1 VNTPPP
7 SASPDPMSMLAQ
19 ERQLLDATIQAMGQG
34 LMVIGPD
41 QRVRLFNDQACQML
55 ALPREFLATRPLLS
69 EVVAFQN
76 QRGDFGTGFSQVQS
90 EAARAY
96 VGSLGAQ
103 VEQMPVRYTRVT
115 ADGRYIEIQTHPMPS
130 GDVVRTYS
138 DVTPYEEAKKKAEEA
153 SRAKS
158 QFLSNMSHEI
168 RTPMNGIL
176 GMAHMLL
183 AHDLTEH
190 ERLDYVRTILNSG
203 QTLLALL
210 NDILDL
216 SKVEAGKLQLETTAF
231 DIQSLLR
238 DTQAL
243 FAGSAKNKQLDIS
256 WSWQGA
262 PRQHYQADAHRLRQM
277 LANLV
282 GNAIKFTV
290 QGSVRIEAT
299 EVMREGTAATLEFA
313 VVDTGAGIPA
323 DKLPLLFKPFSQA
336 DESTTRHFGGSGLG
350 LSIVSTLAK
359 AMGGEA
365 GVESQVGTGSRFWFR
380 IRAEAVS
387 DSQPLRGSADTAE
400 DPTIQRPES
409 TGLSPAYSGRVLVVD
424 DNITN
429 CKVIQALLTKLG
441 LLVSVVNDGQQAVQ
455 AIQQAQPE
463 IRPDLIFMDVNMPVM
478 DGYVATQLI
487 REWEAAQQWGATPII
502 ALTANAFEDDRQRC
516 AQAGMNDFLTK
527 PIAVP
532 ALKAVLGTWLPKTS
546 S

>member
-1 VNTPPP
+1 
-7 SASPDPMSMLAQ
+7 MLAQ
-19 ERQLLDATIQAMGQG
+19 ERQLLNATIQAMGQG

-41 QRVRLFNDQACQML
+41 QRVRLFNDKACQML
-55 ALPREFLATRPLLS
+55 DLPREFLATCPLLS

-76 QRGDFGTGFSQVQS
+76 QRGDFGTGFSQVQTD
-90 EAARAY
+90 AARAY
-96 VGSLGAQ
+96 VGSLGTQ
-103 VEQMPVRYTRVT
+103 VERMPERYTRVT
-115 ADGRYIEIQTHPMPS
+115 ADGRHIEIQTHPMPS

-138 DVTPYEEAKKKAEEA
+138 DITPYEEAKKRAEEA

-176 GMAHMLL
+176 GMAQMLL

-190 ERLDYVRTILNSG
+190 ERQDYVRTILSSG
-203 QTLLALL
+203 QTLLGLL

-231 DIQSLLR
+231 DVQTLLR

-243 FAGSAKNKQLDIS
+243 FSGSAKNKPLDLLCA
-256 WSWQGA
+256 WQAA
-262 PRQHYQADAHRLRQM
+262 PSQRYQADVHRLRQM

-282 GNAIKFTV
+282 GNAIKFTA
-290 QGSVRIEAT
+290 QGSVRIEAA

-313 VVDTGAGIPA
+313 VSDTGAGIPP
-323 DKLPLLFKPFSQA
+323 DKIPLLFQPFSQA

-380 IRAEAVS
+380 IRTEAVS
-387 DSQPLRGSADTAE
+387 NSQPLPDSATLAAIQPLE
-400 DPTIQRPES
+400 RADPK
-409 TGLSPAYSGRVLVVD
+409 GLTPAHNGRVLVVD
-424 DNITN
+424 DNPTN

-441 LLVSVVNDGQQAVQ
+441 LQVSVVNDGQQAVQ
-455 AIQQAQPE
+455 AIRQAPPNN
-463 IRPDLIFMDVNMPVM
+463 RPDLIFMDVNMPVM
-478 DGYVATQLI
+478 DGYMATRLI
-487 REWEAAQQWGATPII
+487 REWEAAQYWGATPII

-516 AQAGMNDFLTK
+516 ASAGMNDFLTK

-532 ALKAVLGTWLPKTS
+532 ALKAMLGAWLPAAPG
-546 S
+546 

>member
-1 VNTPPP
+1 
-7 SASPDPMSMLAQ
+7 MSMLAQ
-19 ERQLLDATIQAMGQG
+19 ERQLLNATIQAMGQG

-55 ALPREFLATRPLLS
+55 ALPRDFLATRPLLS
-69 EVVAFQN
+69 EVVAYQA
-76 QRGDFGTGFSQVQS
+76 QRGDFGTGFAQVQTD
-90 EAARAY
+90 AARAY
-96 VGSLGAQ
+96 VGSLATR

-115 ADGRYIEIQTHPMPS
+115 ADGRHIEIQTHPMPS

-138 DVTPYEEAKKKAEEA
+138 DITPYEEAKKRAEEA

-176 GMAHMLL
+176 GMAQMLL
-183 AHDLTEH
+183 EPDLTEH
-190 ERLDYVRTILNSG
+190 ERQDYVRTILSSG

-216 SKVEAGKLQLETTAF
+216 SKVEAGKLQLEATEF
-231 DIQSLLR
+231 DVQTLVR

-243 FAGSAKNKQLDIS
+243 FAGSAKNNQLDLLS
-256 WSWQGA
+256 TWHGA
-262 PRQHYQADAHRLRQM
+262 AHQHYRADAHRLRQM

-282 GNAIKFTV
+282 GNAIKFTA

-299 EVMREGTAATLEFA
+299 EVMREGMAATLEFA
-313 VVDTGAGIPA
+313 VIDTGVGIPA
-323 DKLPLLFKPFSQA
+323 DKLPRLFKPFSQA

-387 DSQPLRGSADTAE
+387 DSQLLPDTAASAVVKPHE
-400 DPTIQRPES
+400 RTTA
-409 TGLSPAYSGRVLVVD
+409 TGLTTAHSGRVLVVD
-424 DNITN
+424 DNDTN

-441 LLVSVVNDGQQAVQ
+441 LQVTVVHDGHQAVQ
-455 AIQQAQPE
+455 AIRQALPDTL
-463 IRPDLIFMDVNMPVM
+463 PDLVFMDVNMPVM
-478 DGYVATQLI
+478 DGYEATQLI
-487 REWEAAQQWGATPII
+487 REWEAAQRVGAMPII
-502 ALTANAFEDDRQRC
+502 ALTANAFEDDRHRC
-516 AQAGMNDFLTK
+516 VNAGMNDFLTK
-527 PIAVP
+527 PIAVS
-532 ALKAVLGTWLPKTS
+532 ALKAALATWLPPTPG
-546 S
+546 